1 MLESNII
8 KVSLKSSKTIKTIP
22 LHRWDT
28 GMKLEFEGIDIPLNT
43 TCQFETGNGEAMLQ
57 LVDTE
62 TKRVDIPNDLLGQ
75 YCYQDI
81 RAHLYVTN
89 SSYGMTVYDIFIPVI
104 QREQPAD
111 HISPDNTQTI
121 EEWITEQV
129 GVVDDDRQS
138 IENMSATASVDNNT
152 GTPAVTVTKTTVS
165 DHVNLDFAFVNIKG
179 AKGDDGE
186 DGKDGED
193 GVTPSFS
200 IGTVTQVSSMSP
212 PWVTVTGTDEEP
224 VLNFGLPKGE
234 DGEGVKLRNVNIYED
249 SGATR
254 GKITTVSA
262 VIGYTTYDIDLYN
275 IRGAQGV
282 AGDNFN
288 EAHLYTDSGLPR
300 VELTPYAIYSD
311 GHKTY
316 DIDFY
321 NIKGEDGEDGTKFLP
336 TETVSGSSVTFSDGA
351 DGVPVNELTTT
362 IVTELGG
369 EGWTQAKILSCGRN
383 LFGLGDQSGER
394 RTDYMY
400 FQVPLPPGDYT
411 ISAIVTST
419 DTDSTTNMVEFRYE
433 DDTSQYVQLS
443 RGTRSSY
450 ARTFSKRVAGMRFY
464 ASNNNANSAG
474 DTFLFKDIQLELG
487 SSATSYEPYNGV
499 VTTID
504 FDRTVF
510 NGTLNVTTGV
520 LTIDDDQSTVQLTP
534 TEVDT
539 LLGTNF
545 IVSNCGEVSVKY
557 KADIGLYVD
566 NRPKELPAVSSAD
579 NGKVLGVA
587 SGVWTKVA
595 APSGLP
601 AATSAD
607 EGKLL
612 GVDSNGDWGKT
623 NAFAEETWTFT
634 LSDNTTV
641 TKTLLVKVVS

>member
-1 MLESNII
+1 MLDSNII
-8 KVSLKSSKTIKTIP
+8 KVSLRSSKTIKTIP

-179 AKGDDGE
+179 AKGDDGA
-186 DGKDGED
+186 DGAD

-234 DGEGVKLRNVNIYED
+234 DGDGVKLRNVNIYED

-262 VIGYTTYDIDLYN
+262 VVGYTTYDIDLYN

-300 VELTPYAIYSD
+300 VELTPYAVYLD

-321 NIKGEDGEDGTKFLP
+321 NIDGLPTIEGGDAGKVVAVNEDEDGYELVNQSGGLPSVSSLDDGKALMVDSNGDWVADNIP
-336 TETVSGSSVTFSDGA
+336 TELPFVNGS
-351 DGVPVNELTTT
+351 
-362 IVTELGG
+362 
-369 EGWTQAKILSCGRN
+369 
-383 LFGLGDQSGER
+383 
-394 RTDYMY
+394 
-400 FQVPLPPGDYT
+400 
-411 ISAIVTST
+411 
-419 DTDSTTNMVEFRYE
+419 
-433 DDTSQYVQLS
+433 
-443 RGTRSSY
+443 
-450 ARTFSKRVAGMRFY
+450 
-464 ASNNNANSAG
+464 
-474 DTFLFKDIQLELG
+474 
-487 SSATSYEPYNGV
+487 
-499 VTTID
+499 
-504 FDRTVF
+504 
-510 NGTLNVTTGV
+510 
-520 LTIDDDQSTVQLTP
+520 
-534 TEVDT
+534 
-539 LLGTNF
+539 
-545 IVSNCGEVSVKY
+545 
-557 KADIGLYVD
+557 
-566 NRPKELPAVSSAD
+566 D

-623 NAFAEETWTFT
+623 NPFAEETWTFT
-634 LSDNTTV
+634 LSDNTVV
-641 TKTLLVKVVS
+641 TKTLLCKVVS

>member
-179 AKGDDGE
+179 AKGDDGA
-186 DGKDGED
+186 DGAD

-262 VIGYTTYDIDLYN
+262 VVGYTTYDIDLYN
-275 IRGAQGV
+275 IKGA
-282 AGDNFN
+282 
-288 EAHLYTDSGLPR
+288 
-300 VELTPYAIYSD
+300 D
-311 GHKTY
+311 G
-316 DIDFY
+316 I
-321 NIKGEDGEDGTKFLP
+321 DGTEFLP
-336 TETVSGSSVTFSDGA
+336 TETVSGSSVTFPDGA
-351 DGVPVNELTTT
+351 DDVPVDELVTT
-362 IVTELGG
+362 IVPQQAGSGTPSPSNPRAIS
-369 EGWTQAKILSCGRN
+369 GWTQAEITHNGDADTIP
-383 LFGLGDQSGER
+383 FGQTVYGGE
-394 RTDYMY
+394 
-400 FQVPLPPGDYT
+400 
-411 ISAIVTST
+411 
-419 DTDSTTNMVEFRYE
+419 
-433 DDTSQYVQLS
+433 
-443 RGTRSSY
+443 
-450 ARTFSKRVAGMRFY
+450 
-464 ASNNNANSAG
+464 
-474 DTFLFKDIQLELG
+474 
-487 SSATSYEPYNGV
+487 
-499 VTTID
+499 
-504 FDRTVF
+504 
-510 NGTLNVTTGV
+510 LNVTTGV
-520 LTIDDDQSTVQLTP
+520 LTINRGYFDLSGQIWRYNTSSGVFYSTYDDYSNIDYSVKPISELYEGGNTVGSNSQAAQRGNCTCCFLESGNHRFYIRDDDMEGDPTNLVTRITGKGFCLGVTPTTVQLTP
-534 TEVDT
+534 NEVRT
-539 LLGTNF
+539 VLGSNS
-545 IVSNCGEVSVKY
+545 ISSNCGVVSVKY
-557 KADIGLYVD
+557 RADIGLYID
-566 NRPKELPAVSSAD
+566 NLPKELPAVTSAD
-579 NGKVLGVA
+579 NGKVLGVS
-587 SGVWTKVA
+587 SGVWSIVNASGGSDLPVVTPSDEGKVLTVDSNGDWVA
-595 APSGLP
+595 DDVPEGLP

-623 NAFAEETWTFT
+623 NPFAEETWTFT

>member
-1 MLESNII
+1 MLDSNII
-8 KVSLKSSKTIKTIP
+8 KVSLRSSKTIKTIP

-89 SSYGMTVYDIFIPVI
+89 SSYGMTVYDIFIPVL

-129 GVVDDDRQS
+129 ETVDEDRQS

-179 AKGDDGE
+179 AKGE
-186 DGKDGED
+186 DGADGAD

-200 IGTVTQVSSMSP
+200 IGTVSQVSSMHP
-212 PWVTVTGTDEEP
+212 PWVTITGTDEEP

-254 GKITTVSA
+254 GKITIVGA
-262 VIGYTTYDIDLYN
+262 VVGYITYDIDLYN
-275 IRGAQGV
+275 IKGA
-282 AGDNFN
+282 
-288 EAHLYTDSGLPR
+288 
-300 VELTPYAIYSD
+300 D
-311 GHKTY
+311 G
-316 DIDFY
+316 I
-321 NIKGEDGEDGTKFLP
+321 DGTEFLP
-336 TETVSGSSVTFSDGA
+336 TETVSGSPATFTDGA
-351 DGVPVNELTTT
+351 KNVPVDELVAN
-362 IVTELGG
+362 IVAAQDLHGYDKPWAAGAGKNKYSGDQTVDLGG
-369 EGWTQAKILSCGRN
+369 TNAR
-383 LFGLGDQSGER
+383 
-394 RTDYMY
+394 
-400 FQVPLPPGDYT
+400 T
-411 ISAIVTST
+411 ISININSIPAGTYYFSST
-419 DTDSTTNMVEFRYE
+419 FTGTASNVRIQVFHDSTLMGSTINATGGEITAS
-433 DDTSQYVQLS
+433 DTI
-443 RGTRSSY
+443 TRIY
-450 ARTFSKRVAGMRFY
+450 AYITTAEYNDGKIAHLES
-464 ASNNNANSAG
+464 
-474 DTFLFKDIQLELG
+474 IQIESG
-487 SSATSYEPYNGV
+487 SSATSYEPYSNICPISGWTQAEIAHNGD
-499 VTTID
+499 TDTIP
-504 FDRTVF
+504 FGQTVY
-510 NGTLNVTTGV
+510 GGSLNVSTGV
-520 LTIDDDQSTVQLTP
+520 LTIDRGYIASYNGETIAEPWISSMDEYVSGNTPTIGAQVVYPVTPTTVQLTP
-534 TEVDT
+534 AEVRT
-539 LLGTNF
+539 VLGNNSISANTG
-545 IVSNCGEVSVKY
+545 SVSVRY
-557 KADIGLYVD
+557 RADIGLYID
-566 NRPKELPAVSSAD
+566 NLPKELPAVTSAD
-579 NGKVLGVA
+579 NGKVLGVS

-623 NAFAEETWTFT
+623 NAFAEEVFTFT

-641 TKTLLVKVVS
+641 TKTFLVKV